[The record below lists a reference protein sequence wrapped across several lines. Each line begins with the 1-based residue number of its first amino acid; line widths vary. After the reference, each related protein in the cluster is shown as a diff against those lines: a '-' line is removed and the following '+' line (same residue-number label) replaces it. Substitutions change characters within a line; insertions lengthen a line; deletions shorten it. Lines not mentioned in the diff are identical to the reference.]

1 MRAGAAL
8 GLVLALFSCK
18 GGATTPPCE
27 EVPRIQILMQTSDR
41 ANVGEN
47 GQSWPTKLV
56 VYQLTGTSR
65 LDQLDPDTLKE
76 QGEAALGDEFADKR
90 EMTAFPPSREKI
102 ELQLK
107 PKVTHLL
114 VVAEF
119 REVIG
124 SAWYATYPVPGG
136 TKDAQCQAAAKDED
150 PPLPCVYMAIDGSEL
165 IGGARPPAG
174 FQQAEF
180 GDVVCA
186 AIGAAK
192 KKKKAKA
199 PPKLPDIP
207 ETPTTPKTPTT
218 PTAPSSPSAPTQPTA
233 PKAPGR

>member
-1 MRAGAAL
+1 MVLELAACRPKDD
-8 GLVLALFSCK
+8 S
-18 GGATTPPCE
+18 TPPCE
-27 EVPRIQILMQTSDR
+27 EPPRVQVLLQTSDR

-65 LDQLDPDTLKE
+65 LDQLDPETLKE
-76 QGEAALGDEFADKR
+76 EGEKALGDEFADKR

-107 PKVTHLL
+107 PKVSHLL

-119 REVIG
+119 REVLG
-124 SAWYATYPVPGG
+124 SAWYATYTVPTG
-136 TKDAQCQAAAKDED
+136 TKDAQCSALAKEED
-150 PPLPCVYMAIDGSEL
+150 PPLPCMYLAIDGSEL

-174 FQQAEF
+174 FQLPEF
-180 GDVVCA
+180 GAVVCA
-186 AIGAAK
+186 AIGPAK
-192 KKKKAKA
+192 KKKKAK
-199 PPKLPDIP
+199 PPPTLPDVP
-207 ETPTTPKTPTT
+207 STPKTPE
-218 PTAPSSPSAPTQPTA
+218 APSAPSGPSAPSQPTA